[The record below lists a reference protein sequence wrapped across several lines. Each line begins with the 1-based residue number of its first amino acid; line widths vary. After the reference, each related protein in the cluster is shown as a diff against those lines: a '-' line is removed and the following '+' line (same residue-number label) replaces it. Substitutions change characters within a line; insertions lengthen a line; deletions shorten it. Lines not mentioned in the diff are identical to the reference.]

1 MLPLIRC
8 VSLMLLFAWATV
20 CPARAGVG
28 PERTLLVVN
37 ADSGNSL
44 RVANEYIRLRRIPA
58 SHVFHLRGVP
68 RMDVLSVDAF
78 RDRIWKPI
86 RDYMKKEDLD
96 HVIDVIV
103 YSADFPYAVD
113 FTPDVKAAGKPGEKP
128 KLCTG
133 SLTGFT
139 YFAHWVETKEPFYR
153 WLFLNRYYRWN
164 PGDDRYHS
172 GMRQAEMA
180 RLARSVQAVR
190 AGEYK
195 DAVKSFE
202 ADFERFY
209 GDWKTWLA
217 CARALG
223 STGKEAEAFQALREA
238 VRRGLPDLE
247 RLDRT
252 PVLKKLKAHPD
263 FQALMAEAKV
273 ADRGVPP
280 ALGFQAGPAGSAGRY
295 YLCTCLGY
303 TGVRGNSVPEIL
315 RMIRSAA
322 GVDGTRPEGTVYLM
336 RNKDVRSRTRAP
348 AFQNVVRSLKALG
361 RKVAILEKGKDGQD
375 GKIPKGKDDVLGAVV
390 GIASFNWPASGS
402 RMLPGAVCEH
412 LTSFGAYFRTA
423 GQTKVSEFLR
433 HGAAGTSGTVVEPY
447 ALQMKFPHP
456 ALHVYYAEGSSLVE
470 AFYQSVWG
478 PYQLLILG
486 DALACPFGRFASV
499 SLASPPATAPW
510 KGVVEVRAAVKP
522 APGCPP
528 ARVELWVD
536 GRLVA
541 GALPGKALSWD
552 TRTVD
557 DGHHEVRLVAVDATR
572 LATRS
577 SSVHWVRVGNGSRTL
592 RAAVRPGT
600 VALGN
605 VVKIRGRAPGCE
617 RVDLVRGCH
626 VLASHGVQGG
636 AWRLEVPTDRLGVGR
651 VVVQVR
657 AVGGEGPGL
666 RSAPLEV
673 TVAAP
678 KPWPGKT
685 APGPF
690 LEGFQARIVEAG
702 GRKRDALLATLD
714 DTRGRSV
721 ERDLRKIGIKK
732 ADRLGIE
739 GEFRVK
745 TTGLHQFTLRAA
757 GALTLEVDGRVLCK
771 ARPMRIDRPVF
782 LAVPLAA
789 GWHALKVDLKTEG
802 APRLVAFLGGVD
814 VCVALEGGGIRHP
827 LSGMAGVRKA
837 PEAVVD
843 KGKAAAVL
851 VDGKRGGKAVQVPGS
866 GVNLSWK
873 RSERKVQ
880 AVVLYPPRAT
890 KKSPAWPRTWS
901 VDYRSGS
908 GPWRKVIK
916 PQVQI
921 LRAAARGR
929 GKHEIP
935 QFLMVSFRPVTARAL
950 RIRPTCKKGEA
961 AHLTEIE
968 VYRKK

>member
-1 MLPLIRC
+1 
-8 VSLMLLFAWATV
+8 V
-20 CPARAGVG
+20 RAGVG

-58 SHVFHLRGVP
+58 SHVFHLRGIP
-68 RMDVLSVDAF
+68 RMDILSVDAF

-86 RDYMKKEDLD
+86 RDYMKKEALEN
-96 HVIDVIV
+96 VIDVIV

-113 FTPDVKAAGKPGEKP
+113 FTPDVKAVGKSEKKP
-128 KLCTG
+128 RLCTG
-133 SLTGFT
+133 SLTGLT

-164 PGDDRYHS
+164 PGDDRYHR
-172 GMRQAEMA
+172 GMRQGEMA
-180 RLARSVQAVR
+180 RLTRAVQAVR

-195 DAVKSFE
+195 EAVTAFE

-217 CARALG
+217 YARALSG
-223 STGKEAEAFQALREA
+223 TGKEAEAFQALREA
-238 VRRGLPDLE
+238 VRCGLPDLD

-252 PVLKKLKAHPD
+252 PALKKLKAHPG
-263 FQALMAEAKV
+263 FQALEAEAEV
-273 ADRGVPP
+273 AGRGTPP
-280 ALGFQAGPAGSAGRY
+280 ALGFQAGTTGSVGRY

-303 TGVRGNSVPEIL
+303 TGVRGNTVPEIL

-322 GVDGTRPEGTVYLM
+322 SVDGTRPEGTVYLM

-348 AFQNVVRSLKALG
+348 AFQNVVQSLKALG
-361 RKVAILEKGKDGQD
+361 RKVAILEKGKAGQD
-375 GKIPKGKDDVLGAVV
+375 GKIPKGKDDVLGAVA

-402 RMLPGAVCEH
+402 RMVPGAVCEH
-412 LTSFGAYFRTA
+412 LTSFGAYFRTS
-423 GQTKVSEFLR
+423 GQTKISEFLR
-433 HGAAGTSGTVVEPY
+433 HGAAGTSGTVVEPF

-486 DALACPFGRFASV
+486 DALACPFGRFARV
-499 SLASPPATAPW
+499 TLASPPASAPW
-510 KGVVEVRAAVKP
+510 KGVVEVRAAVEP
-522 APGCPP
+522 APGCSP

-536 GRLVA
+536 GQVVA
-541 GALPGKALSWD
+541 GALPGTAMIWD
-552 TRTVD
+552 TRNVD
-557 DGHHEVRLVAVDATR
+557 DGHHEVRLVSVDATR

-577 SSVHWVRVGNGSRTL
+577 SSVHWIRVGNGSRTL
-592 RAAVRPGT
+592 RAAFGPGA
-600 VALGN
+600 VALDDA
-605 VVKIRGRAPGCE
+605 VKIRGRAPGFE
-617 RVDLVRGCH
+617 RVDLVRGEH
-626 VLASHGVQGG
+626 VLASQAVKGG
-636 AWRLEVPTDRLGVGR
+636 AWRLEVPARQLGVGQ
-651 VVVQVR
+651 VQVQVR

-673 TVAAP
+673 TVTAP
-678 KPWPGKT
+678 KPWPGKA

-714 DTRGRSV
+714 DFRGRSV

-745 TTGLHQFTLRAA
+745 TSGLHQLTLRAA
-757 GALTLEVDGRVLCK
+757 GTLTLEVDGRVLCQ

-782 LAVPLAA
+782 LVVPLAA

-802 APRLVAFLGGVD
+802 PPRLVAFLGGED
-814 VCVALEGGGIRHP
+814 VTVALEGGGIRHP
-827 LSGMAGVRKA
+827 LTGMAGVRKKPQA
-837 PEAVVD
+837 AVD

-851 VDGKRGGKAVQVPGS
+851 VDGKRGGKAMQVPGA
-866 GVNLSWK
+866 GVCLTWK

-890 KKSPAWPRTWS
+890 KKSPAWPRTWT
-901 VDYRSGS
+901 VETRSGS
-908 GPWRKVIK
+908 GPWRKVKK
-916 PQVQI
+916 PEICV

-929 GKHEIP
+929 GKHEVP
-935 QFLMVSFRPVTARAL
+935 QFLRVSFRPVTARAL
-950 RIRPTCKKGEA
+950 RIRPALRKGEA